1 MRQTRKNLKLYL
13 SAIANWTPT
22 IPASTRI
29 QFASHWSRY
38 LNNWRIDFISTS
50 FEQMNIIKYL
60 SMHLWI
66 YCKIDN
72 LYIKPNFTSLSDV
85 NFATLR
91 SDKILLIIK
100 NSFSI
105 FKSSFSYP
113 ETLTHVHCYD
123 LDPKWRVLLVHR
135 IALEV
140 KVSGWLNLKIH
151 DENTVYEPYILS
163 LYVGMV
169 AYQNN

>member
-13 SAIANWTPT
+13 SVIANWTPT

-100 NSFSI
+100 NSVFDI
-105 FKSSFSYP
+105 EEF
-113 ETLTHVHCYD
+113 
-123 LDPKWRVLLVHR
+123 VLLPWNNAQYTAS
-135 IALEV
+135 ALYINSKSILAHCIV
-140 KVSGWLNLKIH
+140 LIH
-151 DENTVYEPYILS
+151 AVL
-163 LYVGMV
+163 G
-169 AYQNN
+169 

>member
-13 SAIANWTPT
+13 SVIANWTPT

-100 NSFSI
+100 NSVFDI
-105 FKSSFSYP
+105 EEFVLSFYYP
-113 ETLTHVHCYD
+113 ETMLSTLHQPFILIVSRF
-123 LDPKWRVLLVHR
+123 WR
-135 IALEV
+135 IAL
-140 KVSGWLNLKIH
+140 
-151 DENTVYEPYILS
+151 Y
-163 LYVGMV
+163 
-169 AYQNN
+169 